1 MAKLARLASSNRIK
15 FQELMV
21 VFFMLYLIY
30 LLVAL
35 SLQILVLNGKVFENT
50 NLALQQDSRSLSYL
64 IYVGRPLTIVEI

>member
-1 MAKLARLASSNRIK
+1 
-15 FQELMV
+15 MV

>member
-1 MAKLARLASSNRIK
+1 MKLARLASSNRIK